1 MTRAANLSKLVT
13 DANLEGTLDVT
24 GVLTGTSLDISGDID
39 VDGTTNLDVVDIDG
53 AVDMA
58 STLGV
63 AGVVTANAGV
73 VVDNITIDGTEIDL
87 SSGDLTLDVA
97 GDIILD
103 ADGGDVSFRDAGTG
117 FLAITNSSNDAVIHS
132 VQNDKDMIF
141 TGTDG
146 GSTIEAMRLDMSEG
160 GKAGFGTTSPA
171 FKLQVSGTNTQIGI
185 ESTSTNQNCS
195 LYYTAHTANQWEV
208 GVNIT
213 AGLDYEVYD
222 RVNNA
227 SRFVVGHDGNVT
239 IANGNLVVASGHGID
254 FSATGGPTSG
264 SGSTE
269 LFDDYEEGTFTPI
282 LQNTGGVQVG
292 AYSIQVGFYTKIGR
306 MVHANVV
313 ISANGLGSAGTSNVI
328 LLGGLPYD
336 SLSSTNHDTAISV
349 SHAVNLNITAGQNL
363 GGFLPANSTNI
374 RLSLYDSTQGT
385 TDFTFGELSTDGQI
399 KVSIQ
404 YNTG

>member
-404 YNTG
+404 YNTA